1 MLTVGDGGDGGFS
14 HSRRC
19 RVKCSLCLPLVM
31 VVTVVSPTPDVVELS
46 VLTVCLPLVMV
57 VTVVSPTPDVVEL
70 SVLCAYR
77 W

>member
-31 VVTVVSPTPDVVELS
+31 VVTVVSPTPDVALLMLDPLHRRCGTEECTGDVE
-46 VLTVCLPLVMV
+46 
-57 VTVVSPTPDVVEL
+57 
-70 SVLCAYR
+70 
-77 W
+77 

>member
-19 RVKCSLCLPLVM
+19 RVKCSDC
-31 VVTVVSPTPDVVELS
+31 
-46 VLTVCLPLVMV
+46 VLTVGDGGDGGFSHSRRCRVKCSVCLPLVMV
-57 VTVVSPTPDVVEL
+57 VMVVSPTPDVAEL

>member
-19 RVKCSLCLPLVM
+19 RVKCS
-31 VVTVVSPTPDVVELS
+31 
-46 VLTVCLPLVMV
+46 VCLPLVMV
-57 VTVVSPTPDVVEL
+57 VMVVSPTPDVTEL